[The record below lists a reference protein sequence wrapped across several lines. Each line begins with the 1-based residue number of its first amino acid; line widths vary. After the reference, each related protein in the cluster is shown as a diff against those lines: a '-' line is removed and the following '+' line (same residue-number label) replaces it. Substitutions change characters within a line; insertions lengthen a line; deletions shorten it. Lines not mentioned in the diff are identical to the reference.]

1 MEENDVPTPPRIKK
15 VVQSPLNKK
24 SSPKSPKKCINKFD
38 NPKKKKHIP
47 NETSRQR
54 AANCK
59 KKNQRFFSL
68 VDECLGPR
76 VLKNITQCR
85 SYMLAYK
92 ALEDSYKNVD
102 EDTEKRTPEQV
113 EDIIIH

>member
-1 MEENDVPTPPRIKK
+1 MFKGI
-15 VVQSPLNKK
+15 L
-24 SSPKSPKKCINKFD
+24 
-38 NPKKKKHIP
+38 
-47 NETSRQR
+47 QR
-54 AANCK
+54 AANRK
-59 KKNQRFFSL
+59 KKNQRCFSL

-76 VLKNITQCR
+76 VLNITQCCSNACRAR